1 MKPRQQ
7 ISKAAIDMIK
17 RFEGYRRK
25 AAQLP
30 DGRWMIG
37 YGHIQTA
44 RAGAE
49 VSEEDAEALLIY
61 DLIAVTHAVNERVY
75 TPLTQNQF
83 DALCAFVFNIG
94 AEAFSHSTVL
104 RRLNEGKLI
113 EAACAMELWRRAD
126 FEGETIVVDALVRRR
141 AAEKVLFLTPAGG
154 WIPAPSALLAPRLD
168 SDAEGLVPTQSPVAL
183 RTALTGQRLRVERED
198 GPTPIPVPP
207 ANEDEGPVTAAAAAV
222 TARLGALLPEEAPKA
237 VAVEARTGPL
247 QDQASTIPVAEPLP
261 PSETADETPTIQTIA
276 QAPRPRPRA
285 QGEGAKSPASAPLV
299 LLALAGLVG
308 FFWALYWAF
317 KGEPDSGGQGFN
329 PLAVSWFVG
338 VIGIGC
344 FGVAAYLML
353 ERLGGGEAGDRA
365 SRF

>member
-7 ISKAAIDMIK
+7 ISKAAIDLIK

-30 DGRWMIG
+30 DGRWTIG
-37 YGHIQTA
+37 FGHIQTA

-49 VSEEDAEALLIY
+49 VSEADAEALLIY

-94 AEAFSHSTVL
+94 VDAFSHSTVL
-104 RRLNEGKLI
+104 RRLNEGRLI

-126 FEGETIVVDALVRRR
+126 FEGEAIVVDALVRRR
-141 AAEKVLFLTPAGG
+141 AAEKTLFLTPVDG

-168 SDAEGLVPTQSPVAL
+168 ADAAGLVPAQTPISL
-183 RTALTGQRLRVERED
+183 RTALAGEQIGVERVD
-198 GPTPIPVPP
+198 APIPTPVSP

-222 TARLGALLPEEAPKA
+222 TARLQALLP
-237 VAVEARTGPL
+237 
-247 QDQASTIPVAEPLP
+247 
-261 PSETADETPTIQTIA
+261 DETPKLPTPPVQAQTP
-276 QAPRPRPRA
+276 APEAEPPLPL
-285 QGEGAKSPASAPLV
+285 SASAAETPTLQSIAKPIRSTATKGDSNSPVSPPLL
-299 LLALAGLVG
+299 LLALVGLAG

-317 KGEPDSGGQGFN
+317 KGEPAPNGGGFN

-344 FGVAAYLML
+344 FGAAAYLML
-353 ERLGGGEAGDRA
+353 ERLGGGDSEDGATGL
-365 SRF
+365 

>member
-7 ISKAAIDMIK
+7 ISKAAIDLIK

-30 DGRWMIG
+30 DGRWTIG
-37 YGHIQTA
+37 FGHIQTA

-49 VSEEDAEALLIY
+49 VSEADAEALLIY

-94 AEAFSHSTVL
+94 VDAFSHSTVL
-104 RRLNEGKLI
+104 RRLNEGRLI

-126 FEGETIVVDALVRRR
+126 FEGEAIVVDALVRRR
-141 AAEKVLFLTPAGG
+141 AVEKTLFLTPADG

-168 SDAEGLVPTQSPVAL
+168 ADVAGQAPTQTPVSL
-183 RTALTGQRLRVERED
+183 RTALVGERIRVERD
-198 GPTPIPVPP
+198 DAPSPSPVPP

-222 TARLGALLPEEAPKA
+222 TARLQALLPDETPKPAAPPTQVLA
-237 VAVEARTGPL
+237 PA
-247 QDQASTIPVAEPLP
+247 PVTETPLP
-261 PSETADETPTIQTIA
+261 PSEILAETPTLQSIA
-276 QAPRPRPRA
+276 KPIRSRVKEDASS
-285 QGEGAKSPASAPLV
+285 SPVSPPLL
-299 LLALAGLVG
+299 LLALVGLVG

-317 KGEPDSGGQGFN
+317 KGEPAPNGGGFN

-344 FGVAAYLML
+344 FGAAAYLML
-353 ERLGGGEAGDRA
+353 ERLGGGDPEDGATGL
-365 SRF
+365 

>member
-7 ISKAAIDMIK
+7 ISKAAIDLIK

-30 DGRWMIG
+30 DGRWTIG

-49 VSEEDAEALLIY
+49 VSEADAEALLIY

-94 AEAFSHSTVL
+94 VDAFSHSTVL
-104 RRLNEGKLI
+104 RRLNEGRLI
-113 EAACAMELWRRAD
+113 EAAYAMELWRRAD
-126 FEGETIVVDALVRRR
+126 FEGEVIVVDALVRRR
-141 AAEKVLFLTPAGG
+141 AAEKTLFLTPVDG

-168 SDAEGLVPTQSPVAL
+168 ADAAGLAPAQTPVSL
-183 RTALTGQRLRVERED
+183 RAALTGERIRVERVD
-198 GPTPIPVPP
+198 APSPSPVPP

-222 TARLGALLPEEAPKA
+222 TARLQALLPDETPKPAAAPVQVQAPAIEA
-237 VAVEARTGPL
+237 
-247 QDQASTIPVAEPLP
+247 PLP
-261 PSETADETPTIQTIA
+261 PSETPAETPTLQSIA
-276 QAPRPRPRA
+276 KPVRSAA
-285 QGEGAKSPASAPLV
+285 KEGELSSPASPPLL
-299 LLALAGLVG
+299 LLALVGLVG

-317 KGEPDSGGQGFN
+317 KGEPAANGGGFN

-344 FGVAAYLML
+344 FGAAAYLML
-353 ERLGGGEAGDRA
+353 ERLGGGDSDDRA
-365 SRF
+365 TGL

>member
-30 DGRWMIG
+30 DGRWTIG
-37 YGHIQTA
+37 YGHTQTA

-49 VSEEDAEALLIY
+49 VSEADAEALLIY

-94 AEAFSHSTVL
+94 VEAFSRSTVL
-104 RRLNEGKLI
+104 RRLNEGELI
-113 EAACAMELWRRAD
+113 KAAYAMELWRRAD

-141 AAEKVLFLTPAGG
+141 AAEKVLFLTPVGG

-198 GPTPIPVPP
+198 APPPSPVSP
-207 ANEDEGPVTAAAAAV
+207 ANEDEELVTAAAAAV
-222 TARLGALLPEEAPKA
+222 TARLQALLTDETPKA
-237 VAVEARTGPL
+237 VAAESRAEPL
-247 QDQASTIPVAEPLP
+247 RGQAPAEGPLP
-261 PSETADETPTIQTIA
+261 PSETAAEMPTIQSIA
-276 QAPRPRPRA
+276 AARKPRA
-285 QGEGAKSPASAPLV
+285 QGEAGKSPASAPLV
-299 LLALAGLVG
+299 LLALVGLVG
-308 FFWALYWAF
+308 FIWALYWAF
-317 KGEPDSGGQGFN
+317 KGEPDPGGQGFN

-344 FGVAAYLML
+344 FGVAAYLLL

-365 SRF
+365 PRV